1 MQGKAALK
9 LLFFFR
15 ALTFV
20 PDGLKFQS
28 STLLG

>member
-9 LLFFFR
+9 LPFFFR
-15 ALTFV
+15 TLTSV
-20 PDGLKFQS
+20 PDDLKFQS